1 MKYLINKNNCNR
13 MKGGGYETYCQFCGG
28 PTTLHNI
35 YTIKN
40 LKENKKAIKKEYLTN
55 DYYYGEIQEKFKII
69 DLSKVKKYKWL
80 EKLILLHPSGKN
92 IKVEGVDTWDHK
104 YKDKNGK
111 EYFINDDDDEY
122 LLHNDCYKLIK
133 SEIGNFNFYNLSKLL
148 KKKNMKIMK
157 KYMRQEIPW
166 LYFFYNQDDY
176 LLESP
181 LKNKKNKDRI
191 LDLNHGFKKDFI
203 NLDKLK
209 EYYKWK
215 SKDIKKY
222 PMISIYKYKQ
232 NSSQPYTEEQP
243 NKMDIIPSLLKL
255 VENKDNTKTSK
266 KSIKKDRPSPS
277 ESATKFKEGTK
288 KKGNDGNMYIIS
300 VNKNGVKKWKKY
312 FTKTDF

>member
-1 MKYLINKNNCNR
+1 
-13 MKGGGYETYCQFCGG
+13 
-28 PTTLHNI
+28 
-35 YTIKN
+35 
-40 LKENKKAIKKEYLTN
+40 
-55 DYYYGEIQEKFKII
+55 
-69 DLSKVKKYKWL
+69 
-80 EKLILLHPSGKN
+80 
-92 IKVEGVDTWDHK
+92 
-104 YKDKNGK
+104 
-111 EYFINDDDDEY
+111 
-122 LLHNDCYKLIK
+122 
-133 SEIGNFNFYNLSKLL
+133 
-148 KKKNMKIMK
+148 MK

-209 EYYKWK
+209 KYYKWK

>member
-255 VENKDNTKTSK
+255 VENKDNTKTFK

-312 FTKTDF
+312 VKDNK